1 MGDGRSSGAR
11 RRTRVADG
19 AVIEGE
25 LGALRPGG
33 VAGIAMA
40 SLLIEAATPM
50 LSQMLPFTAQISLDW
65 RVLSFTSAI
74 ALGSLVLFRHCRSP
88 TAI

>member
-1 MGDGRSSGAR
+1 M
-11 RRTRVADG
+11 
-19 AVIEGE
+19 AVRAA
-25 LGALRPGG
+25 LGAGRGRLIVQLLTESLVLCGLAG

-40 SLLIEAATPM
+40 SQLIEAATPM

-65 RVLSFTSAI
+65 RVLSFAGAI